1 MVKFTCCDCIL
12 PMNHTPLPKH
22 LCKYPLPWISSPVI
36 ILYPGYIILNTMVIL
51 IIMIITIILILM
63 LISSHATGSS
73 RPEVPPVAGPVFG
86 HLSEMGH
93 HHHHHRRHHHYHRH
107 HHYVNITIIVTILLL
122 TIIITIITTAIFI
135 IIGIKYG
142 KK

>member
-1 MVKFTCCDCIL
+1 
-12 PMNHTPLPKH
+12 MNRTLLPKH

-51 IIMIITIILILM
+51 IIMIITIILIILIVGMLM
-63 LISSHATGSS
+63 SSHATGSS

-93 HHHHHRRHHHYHRH
+93 HHHHHHHHHHYHRH

-122 TIIITIITTAIFI
+122 TIIITIITTAII
-135 IIGIKYG
+135 IIIEIKDG
-142 KK
+142 KQ